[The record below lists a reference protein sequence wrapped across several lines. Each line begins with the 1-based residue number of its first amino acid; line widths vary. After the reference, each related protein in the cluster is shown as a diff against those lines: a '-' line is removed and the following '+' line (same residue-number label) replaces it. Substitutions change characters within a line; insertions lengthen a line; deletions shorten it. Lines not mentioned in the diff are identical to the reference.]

1 MSRRVAVEQLARLRA
16 ASQRLGR
23 PADIRD
29 PVDVVRLAG
38 PVQAQ
43 EPRAARLAF
52 RARARGLTGGEFSLL
67 APDDEEFGRLRMRP
81 PFGAC
86 FEAGAS
92 ETEIT
97 REGDMG
103 SRYRMTTDGA
113 VVLIAGPEGHDGGFR
128 ILCGGRTYEAHYKL
142 LRNTATAHLVDAGDA
157 AVRLEGGLAGRSY
170 GATFP
175 ENDGAA
181 LAVAVFLLYRNAAL
195 RRETF

>member
-1 MSRRVAVEQLARLRA
+1 MSRAPRTSPTATWDQLQRDLR
-16 ASQRLGR
+16 GR
-23 PADIRD
+23 
-29 PVDVVRLAG
+29 
-38 PVQAQ
+38 
-43 EPRAARLAF
+43 F

-67 APDDEEFGRLRMRP
+67 APDGEEFGRLRMRP
-81 PFGAC
+81 PFGAG
-86 FEAGAS
+86 FEAGES

-113 VVLIAGPEGHDGGFR
+113 VVLIAGPEERDGGFG
-128 ILCGGRTYEAHYKL
+128 IFCGGKTYEAHYKL
-142 LRNTATAHLVDAGDA
+142 LRNSATARHVDAEVGDA
-157 AVRLEGGLAGRSY
+157 AVRLEGGLVGRSY
-170 GATFP
+170 RATFP